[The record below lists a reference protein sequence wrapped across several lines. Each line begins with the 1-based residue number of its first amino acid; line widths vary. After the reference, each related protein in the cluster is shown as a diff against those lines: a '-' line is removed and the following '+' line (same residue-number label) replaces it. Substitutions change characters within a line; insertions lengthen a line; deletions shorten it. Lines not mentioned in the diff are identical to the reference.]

1 MNPPD
6 RPIEDLDDLTAA
18 WQFVDGGHGYS
29 APQLFALLIDADGH
43 VVPTI
48 IHMYD
53 EDADSVPDDTLLA
66 LLVDRL
72 GEAVDAHA
80 PGGAV
85 AIMKARP
92 GTPSMTDLDHRWCRA
107 LHRHLHAAPFDSK
120 PLFFATDTS
129 LGVVPP
135 DVLVAAS

>member
-6 RPIEDLDDLTAA
+6 RPIRDLGDLTEA

-48 IHMYD
+48 IQMYD
-53 EDADSVPDDTLLA
+53 EELDSTPDDPLLEVF
-66 LLVDRL
+66 VDRL
-72 GEAVDAHA
+72 GETLDMVA

-92 GTPSMTDLDHRWCRA
+92 GSSGMTDLDRRWCQT
-107 LHRHLHAAPFDSK
+107 LHRHLHAAPFASK

-129 LGVVPP
+129 LDVVPP

>member
-6 RPIEDLDDLTAA
+6 RPIRDLDDLTEA
-18 WQFVDGGHGYS
+18 WRFVDGGHGYS
-29 APQLFALLIDADGH
+29 APQLFALLIDADGR
-43 VVPTI
+43 VLPTI
-48 IHMYD
+48 IQMYD
-53 EDADSVPDDTLLA
+53 EELDSAPDDPLLEMF
-66 LLVDRL
+66 VDRL
-72 GEAVDAHA
+72 GETLDVHA

-92 GTPSMTDLDHRWCRA
+92 GSSEMNSLDRRWCRA
-107 LHRHLHAAPFDSK
+107 LHGHLHAASFASK

-129 LGVVPP
+129 LAVVPP